1 MLDPINDP
9 VARIRLACGDT
20 EQPYWLDDSTYQY
33 ALHQSNNNEKQATK
47 QCAFY
52 ILAQLT
58 RNAHEKLVQIEIYGR
73 EYFENYRDFIMMVIK
88 NPMSGAVAPIP
99 YGGGVMKEEASQLIA
114 NGEVNTY
121 KTPMNRKRIKPKW

>member
-33 ALHQSNNNEKQATK
+33 ALQQSNNNEKQATK

-52 ILAQLT
+52 ILAQLSVELL
-58 RNAHEKLVQIEIYGR
+58 A
-73 EYFENYRDFIMMVIK
+73 
-88 NPMSGAVAPIP
+88 
-99 YGGGVMKEEASQLIA
+99 
-114 NGEVNTY
+114 
-121 KTPMNRKRIKPKW
+121 